1 MTDLQAILHDFVNP
15 GMGLL
20 PEKMR
25 TPQAQAMLL
34 AIGLQESGFATTV
47 QYGGGPAHSYWQ
59 FERGGGVK
67 GVLGHPASKDLAAAV
82 CKERGVAVDA
92 MSVWQAMAKD
102 QVLSA
107 ALARL
112 LLWTD
117 AASIPGLVSE
127 NGPASWM
134 MYLRNWRPG
143 KPHEAAWQGHWD
155 AAIKAVRG
163 VA

>member
-82 CKERGVAVDA
+82 CKARGVAVDA

-117 AASIPGLVSE
+117 ANPLPALLPSASDQ
-127 NGPASWM
+127 AWA
-134 MYLRNWRPG
+134 YYFRNWRPG
-143 KPHEAAWQGHWD
+143 KPHPDAFPAHWNAAL
-155 AAIKAVRG
+155 AAIG
-163 VA
+163 GE